1 MERAG
6 QAEISLLKCLLRKQQ
21 AFCLFWRG
29 DHPAIYRSRAERR
42 RKKGLSA
49 DLLHQLRRTLGLELI
64 GIGVQALQR
73 VYGPAAGAELVL
85 HIGGELI
92 EIFLR
97 AGIAAEEML
106 DCLDAP
112 VRRLGAVDAP
122 LPAGR
127 YAEKM
132 MVPSVEEIV
141 GAVKEIV

>member
-1 MERAG
+1 ME
-6 QAEISLLKCLLRKQQ
+6 
-21 AFCLFWRG
+21 
-29 DHPAIYRSRAERR
+29 
-42 RKKGLSA
+42 KGLSA

-64 GIGVQALQR
+64 GIGVQTLQR

-127 YAEKM
+127 YGEKM